1 MIHIRRCHICN
12 KTSESETGVKIER
25 CDSCGKYLAP
35 FVFCK
40 DPSDHTELNAASEA
54 ASHASPNPG
63 SFLKPEYPPIYGI
76 SLYW

>member
-12 KTSESETGVKIER
+12 KTSESETSNIER

-40 DPSDHTELNAASEA
+40 DPSDLVELSSSTEANT
-54 ASHASPNPG
+54 HASPNPG